1 MSLAKRVEALE
12 NRGESTVGIAASL
25 EAGRTRGQLTREET
39 LDRIEA
45 HRAQGFDDLAKAL
58 ERTLT
63 LRKEDA

>member
-1 MSLAKRVEALE
+1 MSLAKRVKALE
-12 NRGESTVGIAASL
+12 TREESTVGIAASL

-45 HRAQGFDDLAKAL
+45 HKAQGFDDLAKAL